1 MLNNTRYLHIM
12 LSADAGTRMTVLSQH
27 LLKRKHPGEHVAL
40 VRQEDVEQI
49 RALDLFQEIHAL
61 DCTYLQKA
69 AFSPLLGD
77 ATAFNVLWECV
88 YPLTQIS
95 WARVFNMGGSQIE
108 TAVASLFNPPTVIGT
123 VQQNGQTICQDSP
136 LKLAKL
142 LCDWRMS
149 HPVIKGTLHKKS
161 LQQLDFA
168 STERAMQQI
177 GEIKSLKTSSTLK
190 TVVVGIRLQD
200 FSEVQDSTLEFLS
213 QIFTLVALNTVT
225 RNGLAALGISAIDWS
240 DRATEDSLFL
250 DLILQDSN
258 QHEDFWQQAMD
269 IRHKSSDEL
278 TESLAEML
286 PTNLSKWSCLSFLF
300 DYFAQPKLALQSEK
314 ILTRYDRQAL
324 QPFLYQEV
332 LNLKDFAKIMLE
344 GLRKQGTGHHSL
356 LQDYWATRPSVLSFV
371 SAIELSLSPSLV
383 PMFRHDQDVIL
394 VKNRLRLLNGFYE
407 RIHKACTLDIP
418 KTDLALTL

>member
-12 LSADAGTRMTVLSQH
+12 LSADAATRMSVLSQH
-27 LLKRKHPGEHVAL
+27 LLKRKYPGEHVAL

-88 YPLTQIS
+88 YPLTQS
-95 WARVFNMGGSQIE
+95 NWARVFNMGGSQIE
-108 TAVASLFNPPTVIGT
+108 TAVVSLFNPSTVIGA
-123 VQQNGQTICQDSP
+123 VQHSGQTICQDSP
-136 LKLAKL
+136 LKLSKL
-142 LCDWRMS
+142 LCDWKMS
-149 HPVIKGTLHKKS
+149 HPVIKGALHRKS

-168 STERAMQQI
+168 GIEKAIHQV
-177 GEIKSLKTSSTLK
+177 GEIKSQKMANPLKS
-190 TVVVGIRLQD
+190 VIVGIQLQD
-200 FSEVQDSTLEFLS
+200 FSQVQESTLEFLA
-213 QIFTLVALNTVT
+213 QIFTLVALDATT
-225 RNGLAALGISAIDWS
+225 RNGLSALNINALDWS
-240 DRATEDSLFL
+240 DKLTEDSLFL
-250 DLILQDSN
+250 DLIVQDSTKG
-258 QHEDFWQQAMD
+258 EDFWQQTID
-269 IRHKSSDEL
+269 IRDKSSDEL
-278 TESLAEML
+278 TDRLAEIL
-286 PTNLSKWSCLSFLF
+286 PTNLTKWSCLSFLF
-300 DYFAQPKLALQSEK
+300 DYLGQPKLALQSEK

-356 LQDYWATRPSVLSFV
+356 LQDYWATRPAVLSFV

-383 PMFRHDQDVIL
+383 PLFRNDQDVIL

-407 RIHKACTLDIP
+407 RIHRACTLDIP